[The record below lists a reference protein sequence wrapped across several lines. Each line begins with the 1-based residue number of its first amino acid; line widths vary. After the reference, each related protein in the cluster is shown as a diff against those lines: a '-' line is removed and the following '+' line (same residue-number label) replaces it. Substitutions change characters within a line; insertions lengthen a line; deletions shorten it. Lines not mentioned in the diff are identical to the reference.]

1 MIDKT
6 LLDII
11 CCPETK
17 EDVAVAETELVN
29 TINDGITQ
37 GTVKNRAGLVINEK
51 IDGALIRSDKLLV
64 YPVKQDIPIMLIDEA
79 IELNQL

>member
-17 EDVAVAETELVN
+17 EDVGVADTELVN
-29 TINDGITQ
+29 TINEGITQ